1 MRALIDFS
9 ECLEIFPS
17 ANSTE
22 RRQFVVH
29 KLSHFNCDCPNINF
43 TSATAFRTHMTSVH
57 SDKKNL
63 SLRYSTHHSYQILKN
78 FEFWLWKQNLN
89 TVFLLCQFNIFFLCA
104 AKKKKSLPTWLCF
117 AWNKM
122 LRIQSTSFWNPEN
135 TNMLTNLE
143 KSILYCNFR

>member
-1 MRALIDFS
+1 MENVFHKENHHSLLISLYQKTILVEIDFSECLEIFPSAKHFFVQPSVVIHISISNRIQKTILLLRALIDFS

-63 SLRYSTHHSYQILKN
+63 SLRY
-78 FEFWLWKQNLN
+78 
-89 TVFLLCQFNIFFLCA
+89 
-104 AKKKKSLPTWLCF
+104 
-117 AWNKM
+117 
-122 LRIQSTSFWNPEN
+122 
-135 TNMLTNLE
+135 
-143 KSILYCNFR
+143 